1 LVNFN
6 VSKITLGE
14 IIKRLKSASKNLE
27 EAFGEAY
34 VGLLLFGSYARG
46 EASDRSDVD
55 VLVVMRGLK
64 GLKVRGDV
72 YGILAKHVG
81 RPLTLIDVDL
91 ADISRDDL
99 EVTPLLLNALYD
111 GVIVYDGFGVL
122 ERLKLKTIE
131 LIRKANLVRYRT
143 PDGKYGWKR
152 ANGKPIEAVEA

>member
-1 LVNFN
+1 

-111 GVIVYDGFGVL
+111 GVIVYDRFGVL

-131 LIRKANLVRYRT
+131 LIRKANLMRYRT

>member
-1 LVNFN
+1 VNFN
-6 VSKITLGE
+6 VGKITLGE
-14 IIKRLKSASKNLE
+14 IIKRLKSASKNLK

>member
-1 LVNFN
+1 MVNFN
-6 VSKITLGE
+6 VGKITLGE
-14 IIKRLKSASKNLE
+14 IIKRLKSASKNLK

>member
-1 LVNFN
+1 MVNFN
-6 VSKITLGE
+6 VGKITLGE

-111 GVIVYDGFGVL
+111 GVIVYDRFGVL

>member
-1 LVNFN
+1 VNFN
-6 VSKITLGE
+6 VGKITLGE

-111 GVIVYDGFGVL
+111 GVIVYDRFGVL

>member
-1 LVNFN
+1 VG
-6 VSKITLGE
+6 KITLGE
-14 IIKRLKSASKNLE
+14 IIKRLKSASKNLK

>member
-1 LVNFN
+1 M
-6 VSKITLGE
+6 SKITLGE
-14 IIKRLKSASKNLE
+14 IIKRLKSASKNLK

-72 YGILAKHVG
+72 YSILAKHVG

-111 GVIVYDGFGVL
+111 GVIVYDRFGVL

-131 LIRKANLVRYRT
+131 LIRKANLMRYRT

>member
-1 LVNFN
+1 M
-6 VSKITLGE
+6 SKITLGE
-14 IIKRLKSASKNLE
+14 IIKRLKSASKNLK

-46 EASDRSDVD
+46 EASDGSDVD

-72 YGILAKHVG
+72 YSILAKHVG

-111 GVIVYDGFGVL
+111 GIIVYDRFGVL

-131 LIRKANLVRYRT
+131 LIRKANLMRYRT

>member
-1 LVNFN
+1 MVNFN

-111 GVIVYDGFGVL
+111 GVIVYDRFGVL

-131 LIRKANLVRYRT
+131 LIRKANLMRYRT

>member
-1 LVNFN
+1 MVDFN

-14 IIKRLKSASKNLE
+14 IIKRLKSASKNLK

-46 EASDRSDVD
+46 EASDGSDVD

-72 YGILAKHVG
+72 YSILAKHVG

-111 GVIVYDGFGVL
+111 GVIVYDRFGVL

-131 LIRKANLVRYRT
+131 LIRKANLMRYRT

>member
-1 LVNFN
+1 

-14 IIKRLKSASKNLE
+14 IIKRLKSASKNLK

-72 YGILAKHVG
+72 YSILAKHVG

-111 GVIVYDGFGVL
+111 GVIVYDRFGVL

-131 LIRKANLVRYRT
+131 LIRKANLMRYRT

>member
-6 VSKITLGE
+6 VGKITLGE

-111 GVIVYDGFGVL
+111 GVIVYDRFGVL

>member
-1 LVNFN
+1 MG
-6 VSKITLGE
+6 KITLGE
-14 IIKRLKSASKNLE
+14 IIKRLKSASKNLK

>member
-1 LVNFN
+1 MG
-6 VSKITLGE
+6 KITLGE
-14 IIKRLKSASKNLE
+14 IIKRLKSASKNLK

-46 EASDRSDVD
+46 EASDGSDVD

-111 GVIVYDGFGVL
+111 GVIVYDRFGVL

>member
-1 LVNFN
+1 MVNFN
-6 VSKITLGE
+6 VGKITLGE
-14 IIKRLKSASKNLE
+14 IIKRLKSASKNLK

-111 GVIVYDGFGVL
+111 GIIVYDGFGVL

>member
-1 LVNFN
+1 MVNFN

-14 IIKRLKSASKNLE
+14 IIKRLKSASKNLK

-111 GVIVYDGFGVL
+111 GVIVYDRFGVL

>member
-1 LVNFN
+1 MVNFN

-14 IIKRLKSASKNLE
+14 IIKRLKSASKNLK

-111 GVIVYDGFGVL
+111 GIIVYDGFGVL

>member
-1 LVNFN
+1 M
-6 VSKITLGE
+6 SKITLGE
-14 IIKRLKSASKNLE
+14 IIKRLKSASKNLK

-46 EASDRSDVD
+46 EASDGSDVD

-72 YGILAKHVG
+72 YSILAKHVG

-111 GVIVYDGFGVL
+111 GVIVYDRFGVL

-131 LIRKANLVRYRT
+131 LIRKANLMRYRT

>member
-1 LVNFN
+1 M
-6 VSKITLGE
+6 SKITLGE
-14 IIKRLKSASKNLE
+14 IIKRLKSASKNLK

-111 GVIVYDGFGVL
+111 GVIVYDRFSVL

>member
-1 LVNFN
+1 

-14 IIKRLKSASKNLE
+14 IIKRLKSASKNLK

-46 EASDRSDVD
+46 EASDGSDVD

-72 YGILAKHVG
+72 YSILAKHVG

-111 GVIVYDGFGVL
+111 GVIVYGRFGVL

-131 LIRKANLVRYRT
+131 LIRKANLMRYRT